1 MKGAIKLTRLQ
12 SVRDNWTEI
21 TDRLKND
28 KQELAQFLRF
38 SAGMYKMSFPDAALI
53 YHQNPNATKV
63 AELSQWNKLG
73 RLVNKGE
80 SSIPVFGKDNTC
92 KHYFDIS
99 QTNGK
104 RVPELWKLTE
114 ELSANLTS
122 VINEKYGKSCKNIQE
137 TIAAMSVD
145 NIKARLP
152 DMQHNLEIMKLSESD
167 IKIYQQSVV
176 SAVRYMVSSRCEL
189 NSDMKISGGI
199 NLNAADLFKDNRD
212 LIRFCDLVQKSAKD
226 TLLEMEREI
235 IQILKQRREKS
246 NEQPVQAQSNRTIPD
261 RNAVFGRF
269 TGDGNAQISDRKM
282 GQAMATVDGNRV
294 PNRSDSYSDDGQ
306 VADNS
311 QGNRQRSRAEVSG
324 TGQAVSPEKSTSREL
339 SRSSDLGKG
348 TSADSRTSSD
358 EGNSVSAERITVD
371 FLIDKYNNAD
381 FNRQFHCYF
390 IIDKIV

>member
-1 MKGAIKLTRLQ
+1 MTRIQ
-12 SVRDNWTEI
+12 SVRENWTEI

-114 ELSANLTS
+114 DLSADLTS

-145 NIKARLP
+145 NIKARLL
-152 DMQHNLEIMKLSESD
+152 DMRYNLEMMKLSESNM
-167 IKIYQQSVV
+167 KIYQQSVV
-176 SAVRYMVSSRCEL
+176 SAVRYMVSSRSEL
-189 NSDMKISGGI
+189 GSDMKISGGI
-199 NLNAADLFKDNRD
+199 NLNAADLFRDNRD

-235 IQILKQRREKS
+235 IQILKQRREKLH
-246 NEQPVQAQSNRTIPD
+246 EQPVQAQSDRTIPD
-261 RNAVFGRF
+261 RNAVLGRS
-269 TGDGNAQISDRKM
+269 TGDVNAQISDRQM
-282 GQAMATVDGNRV
+282 GQAMAGVDGNRV
-294 PNRSDSYSDDGQ
+294 PDRGDSSRDDGQ

-311 QGNRQRSRAEVSG
+311 EGNRQGSRVKVSG

-348 TSADSRTSSD
+348 TSNVVNLS
-358 EGNSVSAERITVD
+358 
-371 FLIDKYNNAD
+371 KM
-381 FNRQFHCYF
+381 Q
-390 IIDKIV
+390 K